1 MPPALH
7 CQVINAHYIYN
18 MYIIQTGTCRACV
31 CPAVAQVGLDV
42 MDVRY
47 DSDMTHAVTQIIR
60 YVIYF
65 VGMSLE
71 L

>member
-1 MPPALH
+1 M
-7 CQVINAHYIYN
+7 
-18 MYIIQTGTCRACV
+18 
-31 CPAVAQVGLDV
+31 PAVAEVGLDV